1 MKDLKSKSKIMI
13 ALTDGRNT
21 AGRLS
26 PLQASKLADHYG
38 VKVYTIGVGTQ
49 GKAPFLADTLF
60 GKRYIYQK
68 VDLDESTLKQVASE
82 TGAKY
87 FRATN
92 TDELKNI
99 YGLIDKLEK
108 TKIEVKK
115 YTEYNEM
122 FAHFLI
128 PGLFILLL
136 EIFLGQTKLRRIP

>member
-1 MKDLKSKSKIMI
+1 M
-13 ALTDGRNT
+13 
-21 AGRLS
+21 
-26 PLQASKLADHYG
+26 
-38 VKVYTIGVGTQ
+38 
-49 GKAPFLADTLF
+49 
-60 GKRYIYQK
+60 
-68 VDLDESTLKQVASE
+68 DLDESTLKQVASE

-128 PGLFILLL
+128 PDSLFYSWKY
-136 EIFLGQTKLRRIP
+136 F